1 MISVIIPTFN
11 RCEMLDEAIQSVLK
25 QDYNDLEII
34 VIDDNSSDDTFEV
47 IKEYKKRYPCIQYYK
62 NETNMGPGYSRNL
75 GYKHSS
81 GQYIIFMDDDDYYT
95 DYSFF
100 SKAADIFKEDPLL
113 ACVSANAYILKV
125 SDGSIKNTDIG
136 IEGKISGRMFI
147 EGLNW
152 KYSKP
157 QSTFTSVFNRVAL
170 QQGDIFNMK
179 MVNDAAIY
187 MRALL
192 YGDLFVLKES
202 IGNYRVHGSNIS
214 NDLSGQFI
222 IQNLEERLY
231 VAERL
236 INNNNERQEWMR
248 RQCILVYSYYIGRSR
263 PSMKDRCDVLFW
275 ILKHNKPSFRFI
287 LKLLL
292 TI

>member
-1 MISVIIPTFN
+1 
-11 RCEMLDEAIQSVLK
+11 MLGEAIQSILK

-34 VIDDNSSDDTFEV
+34 VVDDNSSDGTFEV
-47 IKEYKKRYPCIQYYK
+47 IKEYKDKYPFIQYFK
-62 NETNMGPGYSRNL
+62 NETNEGPGYSRNL

-100 SKAADIFKEDPLL
+100 GKAVDIFEGDPSL
-113 ACVSANAYILKV
+113 ACVSANAFIQNI
-125 SDGSIKNTDIG
+125 SDGSIRNTDIG
-136 IEGKISGRMFI
+136 VEGKISGRIFI

-152 KYSKP
+152 KYNKP
-157 QSTFTSVFNRVAL
+157 QSTFTSLFNKAAL
-170 QQGDIFNMK
+170 QKADIFNMK

-202 IGNYRVHGSNIS
+202 IGNYRVHGNNIS
-214 NDLSGQFI
+214 NDLSGKFI

-231 VAERL
+231 VAEKL
-236 INNNNERQEWMR
+236 IDNNKERQEWMH
-248 RQCILVYSYYIGRSR
+248 RQCLLVYSYYIGRSKPCLR
-263 PSMKDRCDVLFW
+263 DRREVLIW
-275 ILKHNKPSFRFI
+275 VLRHNKLSFRFI

-292 TI
+292 TT